1 MDLIKE
7 NSKIEIGSALRNC
20 DHAEKCRW
28 NSCCPHKYPH
38 PCFSHSV
45 RYCFY
50 VHKNIFCQEINIELS
65 KNDILSEKEIICQ
78 KLIDIDIFML
88 SDSITIV
95 SELLDKNYPG
105 MEYNPEFAKIM
116 EKRLKFTNKE
126 KK

>member
-1 MDLIKE
+1 
-7 NSKIEIGSALRNC
+7 
-20 DHAEKCRW
+20 
-28 NSCCPHKYPH
+28 
-38 PCFSHSV
+38 
-45 RYCFY
+45 
-50 VHKNIFCQEINIELS
+50 
-65 KNDILSEKEIICQ
+65 
-78 KLIDIDIFML
+78 ML